1 MAAAA
6 RRGRQRRRSSKGG
19 RRRLLVGLAVLSLVA
34 AGIAGVAIVGA
45 AVGPKIIR
53 SRCDL
58 SSLRQIN
65 IGSNSFVTAS
75 DNSLL
80 GTIPA
85 KKNRQQSLAIRWILE
100 GARGKKGKPMAK
112 RLAEELFDAF
122 NKQGSAYTKREN
134 THKMAEANE
143 AFAHFAW

>member
-1 MAAAA
+1 LVAAAA

-85 KKNRQQSLAIRWILE
+85 KKNRQQLTLAQMSPWLPKATVAIEDRRVLQH
-100 GARGKKGKPMAK
+100 GAADSKAVVPAPV
-112 RLAEELFDAF
+112 
-122 NKQGSAYTKREN
+122 QGIQHGRTRPGA
-134 THKMAEANE
+134 
-143 AFAHFAW
+143 